1 MTDKKKRSD
10 AQRAA
15 DKAYEAKR
23 SNRPRLPSVYL
34 TDAENQLLCELA
46 DKYGS
51 KKASIIRGLEQLKK
65 STGKL

>member
-1 MTDKKKRSD
+1 MPKQKRSD

-51 KKASIIRGLEQLKK
+51 KKAAIIRALEQLKK
-65 STGKL
+65 NKEKL